1 MPCEEASANP
11 TGTLEPGRPPK
22 EARWQNPCIPTWTS
36 LGCRLPPGK
45 VYNIRADGRT
55 RAANLEGVWTHP
67 TVCACLQQ
75 KLLVASQVTCPQLDC
90 CISLPPSVLLSPP
103 PQPPWGE
110 RGHPSSPTQQMA
122 PTVPGGG
129 AGRQLSSGPFC
140 HTAAPS
146 WHMAAV
152 WFNQA
157 QGEPKAWAL
166 GFTGCKKCQERHS
179 RQKEQ
184 QKCQGLVCSS
194 GDKE

>member
-75 KLLVASQVTCPQLDC
+75 KLLVASQVTWPQLDC

-122 PTVPGGG
+122 PTVPG
-129 AGRQLSSGPFC
+129 SSGENLSPVLDDSLPSAPHQQFL
-140 HTAAPS
+140 AAPS
-146 WHMAAV
+146 RPPSHHLPV
-152 WFNQA
+152 TILNQA
-157 QGEPKAWAL
+157 ATPSSL
-166 GFTGCKKCQERHS
+166 DKCTAT
-179 RQKEQ
+179 
-184 QKCQGLVCSS
+184 
-194 GDKE
+194 